1 MAIILLILIAII
13 IWLLIKI
20 YDYKKINTKL
30 SKQNNELTERIKLL
44 TGTSQ
49 LHSENS
55 DEKSSQGSEDNEYA
69 SIPPT
74 PFNEK
79 NAAAWK
85 KYEDEQSEVWTK
97 YRKVQ
102 ESQPDY
108 DKQFGRSFDYP
119 KYTDK
124 YDTNTDFSLRELLLL
139 IWWGKIKKGRLT
151 TAKIPKYFIFTYNLN
166 AQKVTQKFLD
176 KGWLFQ
182 EDNRYFLSKEAKQ
195 ATEFY
200 SDLWEMHQ
208 ADNFP
213 ICLDEDFPNWNHG
226 KLLITFYKNDI
237 DFQNKLIAYY
247 NKLNSFYKSN
257 PKFFADKQMQDN
269 HIQEIE
275 QSISEAQN
283 VINKNNKIIKAIE

>member
-1 MAIILLILIAII
+1 M
-13 IWLLIKI
+13 
-20 YDYKKINTKL
+20 
-30 SKQNNELTERIKLL
+30 E
-44 TGTSQ
+44 
-49 LHSENS
+49 
-55 DEKSSQGSEDNEYA
+55 
-69 SIPPT
+69 
-74 PFNEK
+74 
-79 NAAAWK
+79 

-97 YRKVQ
+97 YRKMQ

>member
-124 YDTNTDFSLRELLLL
+124 YDTHTDFTLRELLLL

>member
-30 SKQNNELTERIKLL
+30 AERIKLL
-44 TGTSQ
+44 IGTSQ

-55 DEKSSQGSEDNEYA
+55 DEKSSQGSEDNKYA

-85 KYEDEQSEVWTK
+85 KYEDEQSKVWTK

-139 IWWGKIKKGRLT
+139 I
-151 TAKIPKYFIFTYNLN
+151 
-166 AQKVTQKFLD
+166 
-176 KGWLFQ
+176 
-182 EDNRYFLSKEAKQ
+182 
-195 ATEFY
+195 
-200 SDLWEMHQ
+200 
-208 ADNFP
+208 
-213 ICLDEDFPNWNHG
+213 
-226 KLLITFYKNDI
+226 
-237 DFQNKLIAYY
+237 
-247 NKLNSFYKSN
+247 
-257 PKFFADKQMQDN
+257 
-269 HIQEIE
+269 
-275 QSISEAQN
+275 
-283 VINKNNKIIKAIE
+283 

>member
-275 QSISEAQN
+275 QSVIEAQN
-283 VINKNNKIIKAIE
+283 VIDKNKKIIKAIE